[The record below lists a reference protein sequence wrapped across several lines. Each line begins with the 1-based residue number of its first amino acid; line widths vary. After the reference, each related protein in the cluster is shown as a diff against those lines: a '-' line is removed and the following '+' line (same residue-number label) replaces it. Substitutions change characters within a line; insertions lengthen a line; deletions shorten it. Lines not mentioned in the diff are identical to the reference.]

1 MTASSERSGG
11 ESSRIDDTLWDAVGD
26 PTRRALM
33 DVMIAAGPSSAT
45 RLSEQMPVSRQAV
58 AKHLAVL
65 ERAGLVE
72 ARQEGRERRFT
83 VDPEQLSRATA
94 QLQDVGRR
102 WDARLDRIRLLAEEI
117 HRSRAN

>member
-1 MTASSERSGG
+1 MTATSERSGG

-117 HRSRAN
+117 HRLRAN